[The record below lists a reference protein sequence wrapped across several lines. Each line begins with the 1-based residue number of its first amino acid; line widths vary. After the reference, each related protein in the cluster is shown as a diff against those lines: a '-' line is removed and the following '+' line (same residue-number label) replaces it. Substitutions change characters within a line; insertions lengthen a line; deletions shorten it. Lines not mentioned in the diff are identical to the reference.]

1 MLVVALLAKSAS
13 VDLIYTTKKEEIIS
27 PQEKN
32 TLDVSGHKCPIP
44 VLRLR
49 RLLEKL
55 STGETVA
62 LLATDPMTLIDVP
75 NFCREAGHS
84 VESVVETD
92 ENILYLIK
100 KY

>member
-1 MLVVALLAKSAS
+1 MSGE
-13 VDLIYTTKKEEIIS
+13 DDIIAA
-27 PQEKN
+27 PTPN

-55 STGETVA
+55 SIGETVM

-84 VESVVETD
+84 VERVVETD
-92 ENILYLIK
+92 ENILYVIK
-100 KY
+100 KC